1 MQDIL
6 IHTHTITDYTAPR
19 STPCDP
25 LYFKGSE
32 EGISDSKFRSSIR
45 CSKDSKSIEHDVIQ
59 FSSRA
64 ISDPPISEIDF
75 KSEMDS
81 PLTTLKNFIIRS
93 KLIESAAKND

>member
-6 IHTHTITDYTAPR
+6 VHIHTITDYTAPS

-32 EGISDSKFRSSIR
+32 EGISDSKFRSSIL
-45 CSKDSKSIEHDVIQ
+45 CSKVTKSVEHNVIQ

-64 ISDPPISEIDF
+64 MSDPTLFEIDF
-75 KSEMDS
+75 KSEMD
-81 PLTTLKNFIIRS
+81 
-93 KLIESAAKND
+93 